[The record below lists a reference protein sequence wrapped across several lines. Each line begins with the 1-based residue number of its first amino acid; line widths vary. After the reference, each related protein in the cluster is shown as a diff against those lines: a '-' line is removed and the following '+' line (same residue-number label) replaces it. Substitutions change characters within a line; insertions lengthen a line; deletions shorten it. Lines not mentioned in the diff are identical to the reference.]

1 MKKVEQNET
10 NKTVKKINID
20 KEAKKAVKK
29 AGKKSFKT
37 ITMWAIIDNDNPD
50 TPVTFTATREDALL
64 ALDQYLYLKHYKH
77 FRLWCPIH
85 GYTVDHGAAWVAYSK
100 TAIDAGSEENP
111 RYTLARLEYEPNTLA
126 SIIRQYYGCIPM
138 GCPFDTDDELNGYS
152 NYLADKA
159 ERVLA
164 GEEQFT
170 PIEEAL
176 DFLFDDLEAQNVA
189 EHADDADNSC
199 PSRDAYDA

>member
-1 MKKVEQNET
+1 
-10 NKTVKKINID
+10 
-20 KEAKKAVKK
+20 
-29 AGKKSFKT
+29 
-37 ITMWAIIDNDNPD
+37 
-50 TPVTFTATREDALL
+50 
-64 ALDQYLYLKHYKH
+64 
-77 FRLWCPIH
+77 
-85 GYTVDHGAAWVAYSK
+85 
-100 TAIDAGSEENP
+100 
-111 RYTLARLEYEPNTLA
+111 
-126 SIIRQYYGCIPM
+126 M

-159 ERVLA
+159 ERVAA

-176 DFLFDDLEAQNVA
+176 DFLFDDLEAQSVA